1 MTAIDGAMTSVSL
14 ARAKLHVYNVC
25 QGGSLIYL
33 LGPATK
39 DEFGEILT
47 ESSQALHAFP
57 VRFNPYD
64 RKTMEKI
71 SWAEDTDI
79 LCFVAKKEIDNLSI
93 NIERL
98 RRYKEMK
105 YSGKKYDLRYI
116 ELYDAFYNDFLYV
129 VIGGKK

>member
-1 MTAIDGAMTSVSL
+1 MTAIDSAMTSARL
-14 ARAKLHVYNVC
+14 TRAKLHVYNVC
-25 QGGSLIYL
+25 QDGSLIYL
-33 LGPATK
+33 LDPATK

-47 ESSQALHAFP
+47 ESSQSLHAFP
-57 VRFNPYD
+57 IRFNPYD

-79 LCFVAKKEIDNLSI
+79 LCFVAKKEVDNLGI

-105 YSGKKYDLRYI
+105 YGGKKYDLRYI

>member
-1 MTAIDGAMTSVSL
+1 MAIDTAMTSAAL
-14 ARAKLHVYNVC
+14 IRAKLHVYNVC
-25 QGGSLIYL
+25 QSGSLIYTID
-33 LGPATK
+33 PATK

-47 ESSQALHAFP
+47 ESSQSLHAFP
-57 VRFNPYD
+57 IRFNPYD

-79 LCFVAKKEIDNLSI
+79 LCFVAKKEIDDLNI

-105 YSGKKYDLRYI
+105 YSNKKYAIRYV
-116 ELYDAFYNDFLYV
+116 ELYSAFYNDHLYI